1 MLVSLS
7 VLEQYLPPSLHPR
20 STRLEAI
27 EERLSQLLSRME
39 SQPSAT
45 TPPATMETAAKPE
58 GQQRTADSP
67 AEGVGLLELQRMLMT
82 LQHMEDK
89 EDQMRSV
96 FLPRLRG
103 FSPASV

>member
-39 SQPSAT
+39 SQPPT
-45 TPPATMETAAKPE
+45 ATMETAAKPE
-58 GQQRTADSP
+58 GQQRIADSP